1 MSGLAE
7 TSKWVQSYAK
17 SVREKAKKS
26 AGNKW
31 IVPVIIALMVGG
43 VAGKLIYDGK
53 LDDPQVGPAIKVM
66 IGIGCF
72 MVLLTIL
79 LIAKKK
85 RTDPAEQTIT
95 MLNNLLKTPEQV
107 ASFDAQM
114 AAAPRIIV
122 RNQDGGYVFATNELI
137 GIRFNFMGD
146 DKYSFARISDIRVM
160 HFLTSAMSGQV
171 LEYTWCDASDRVLM
185 GGQVDGDVG
194 LQQLINGIRA
204 VIPGIQI
211 TKG

>member
-1 MSGLAE
+1 MLG
-7 TSKWVQSYAK
+7 
-17 SVREKAKKS
+17 
-26 AGNKW
+26 
-31 IVPVIIALMVGG
+31 VGG
-43 VAGKLIYDGK
+43 FL
-53 LDDPQVGPAIKVM
+53 
-66 IGIGCF
+66 
-72 MVLLTIL
+72 VLLTIL

-85 RTDPAEQTIT
+85 KTDPAEQTIT
-95 MLNNLLKTPEQV
+95 MLNNLLKTPEDV

-185 GGQVDGDVG
+185 GGHVDGDVG
-194 LQQLINGIRA
+194 LQELLNGIRA
-204 VIPGIQI
+204 VIPDIQI